1 MSYIIAHIKINE
13 DKTYSVDIVDD
24 EPSIEEVGLEQT
36 IQSGKNDFYIK
47 IPVDQCI
54 NSENDCFGLSDGKS
68 YRLDFDSM
76 NFDNRVPIDAFLAN
90 GYADN
95 TRADASP
102 NAGFLNNDPLNN
114 GSLNNDSDAKK
125 GSDNDSLVNG
135 KEQTTLVDFK
145 ALIESELSKISPIKS
160 SLDDFKNLI
169 AEKLK
174 EVGQLK
180 QFKQLIVKELENVVK
195 PELNTVAK
203 LDETQEEKPATK
215 PDETQD
221 KTQEANP
228 KKNVDSKLDEKLDE
242 TLAKPELKPETK
254 LDETQKANPAETQ
267 KANPATKPAET
278 LAKLDKKLE
287 TKLDENPATKP
298 EAKSEKNLKTNPLFQ
313 ESKSKQLNQKPTT
326 PDGINLDE
334 IKIEDGSDLNKTP
347 NIQNKFSGFNI
358 KNFVNRIKTKVDK
371 PEVDKPKVQN
381 SI

>member
-13 DKTYSVDIVDD
+13 DKTYSVDIVDN
-24 EPSIEEVGLEQT
+24 EPTIEEAGLEQT

-90 GYADN
+90 GSADN
-95 TRADASP
+95 TRAHASP
-102 NAGFLNNDPLNN
+102 NAGFLNN

-254 LDETQKANPAETQ
+254 LDETQKANPA
-267 KANPATKPAET
+267 TKPAET

-298 EAKSEKNLKTNPLFQ
+298 EAKSEKNLKTNPLFP
-313 ESKSKQLNQKPTT
+313 ESKSKQLNKKSTT

-358 KNFVNRIKTKVDK
+358 KNFVNQIKTKVNKTKVDK
-371 PEVDKPKVQN
+371 PEVEN